1 MTQEFKHLAETP
13 EERTP
18 ATEAEAAAMAAKIED
33 RLRKTEAAAK
43 AAADPRGLV
52 ERAKAR

>member
-18 ATEAEAAAMAAKIED
+18 ATEAEAAALAKGD
-33 RLRKTEAAAK
+33 
-43 AAADPRGLV
+43 V
-52 ERAKAR
+52 